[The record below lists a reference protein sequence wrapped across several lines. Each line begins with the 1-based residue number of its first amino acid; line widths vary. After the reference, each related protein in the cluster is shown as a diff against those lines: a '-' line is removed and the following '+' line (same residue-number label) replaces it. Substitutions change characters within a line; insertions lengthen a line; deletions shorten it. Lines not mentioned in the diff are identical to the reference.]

1 MSTSLHS
8 LKHILFFDVESVSL
22 HEKYDD
28 LDAQGQE
35 LWKRKSHQLYR
46 QKEDL
51 DYNVAYAEKAGI
63 FAEFAKVVCISV
75 GYLAPTNN
83 GDDWEF
89 RLKTFY
95 HKDEAIVLSE
105 FADMLT
111 RYYNDVSIHSLCGH
125 NIREFDIPFISRRM
139 LVNNIKLPAI
149 IDIRYAKPWE
159 REHLIDTLQD
169 WKFGD
174 YKNYTSLATL
184 CYTFQIPSPKDTMS
198 GADVHKVYY
207 ADAAL
212 DKIAI
217 YCEDDVIATM
227 RVYLRLQNLIVDDS
241 DIQIVSVTNTQSS
254 STSDVDSYS

>member
-22 HEKYDD
+22 YEKFYD
-28 LDAQGQE
+28 LDTQGQE
-35 LWKRKSHQLYR
+35 LWKHKSHQLYR
-46 QKEDL
+46 NQEDL
-51 DYNVAYAEKAGI
+51 DYGITYSEKAGI
-63 FAEFAKVVCISV
+63 FAEFSKVVCISV
-75 GYLAPTNN
+75 GYLATTDN
-83 GDDWEF
+83 GETWEF

-95 HKDEAIVLSE
+95 DKDEAVVLQE
-105 FADMLT
+105 FAQMLT
-111 RYYNDVSIHSLCGH
+111 QYYNDVSIHSLCGH

-207 ADAAL
+207 ADTAL
-212 DKIAI
+212 DKIAA

-227 RVYLRLQNLIVDDS
+227 RVYLRLQNLNVDDS
-241 DIQIVSVTNTQSS
+241 VIKIVSVTQGESS
-254 STSDVDSYS
+254 SSSDVDSQS